1 MLHNDLQMNKIY
13 IILIVLLGFFLMPS
27 NTYACGSG
35 SGNHSCKME
44 MSSKTKMK
52 DCCSKKSKSKE
63 SKDKGC
69 SGKCGQSMCGV
80 SSVNI
85 GIAAA
90 IYYQI
95 PNVIFS
101 FSEKKQNFSNSISFT
116 SDGYSSI
123 WLIPKIG

>member
-1 MLHNDLQMNKIY
+1 
-13 IILIVLLGFFLMPS
+13 MPVT
-27 NTYACGSG
+27 TYACGSD
-35 SGNHSCKME
+35 SSKQCCKME

-69 SGKCGQSMCGV
+69 TGKCGQSMCSV

-85 GIAAA
+85 GIIAPINYEMQKALLS
-90 IYYQI
+90 I
-95 PNVIFS
+95 
-101 FSEKKQNFSNSISFT
+101 SEKKQNFSHSISGL
-116 SDGYSSI
+116 SDGYSNL

>member
-1 MLHNDLQMNKIY
+1 MNKIHF
-13 IILIVLLGFFLMPS
+13 ILIVLLGFFLMPGT
-27 NTYACGSG
+27 TYACGSD

-52 DCCSKKSKSKE
+52 DCCSKKTK

-69 SGKCGQSMCGV
+69 SGKCGQLMCSV

-85 GIAAA
+85 GITST
-90 IYYQI
+90 IQYEI
-95 PNVIFS
+95 PNAILS
-101 FSEKKQNFSNSISFT
+101 FSEKKQNFSHSVSVP
-116 SDGYSSI
+116 SDGYTSL

>member
-1 MLHNDLQMNKIY
+1 MNKIHF
-13 IILIVLLGFFLMPS
+13 ILIVLLGFFLMPGTS
-27 NTYACGSG
+27 YACGSD

-52 DCCSKKSKSKE
+52 DCCSKNTKSKE

-69 SGKCGQSMCGV
+69 SGKCGQSMCSV

-85 GIAAA
+85 GITST
-90 IYYQI
+90 IQYEF
-95 PNVIFS
+95 PVINFN
-101 FSEKKQNFSNSISFT
+101 FSEKKQNFSNTVSVP
-116 SDGYSSI
+116 SDGYTSL

>member
-1 MLHNDLQMNKIY
+1 MNKIY

-27 NTYACGSG
+27 ATYACGSS

-69 SGKCGQSMCGV
+69 SGKCGQSMCSV
-80 SSVNI
+80 SPVNI
-85 GIAAA
+85 GIATA
-90 IYYQI
+90 IQYEI
-95 PNVIFS
+95 LNAVFS
-101 FSEKKQNFSNSISFT
+101 FSEKKQNFSHSVSFP
-116 SDGYSSI
+116 SDGYASL

>member
-1 MLHNDLQMNKIY
+1 MNKIHF
-13 IILIVLLGFFLMPS
+13 ILIVLLGFFLMPGTS
-27 NTYACGSG
+27 YACGSD

-52 DCCSKKSKSKE
+52 DCCSKKTTSKE

-69 SGKCGQSMCGV
+69 SGKCGQSMCNV

-85 GIAAA
+85 GITST
-90 IYYQI
+90 IQYEI
-95 PNVIFS
+95 LNMNFN
-101 FSEKKQNFSNSISFT
+101 FSEKKQNFSNTVSVL
-116 SDGYSSI
+116 SDGYTSL